1 MKTTNNTPRAF
12 TRGVLLQ
19 LLLTE
24 TVTALKVAGITRLK
38 WKACDSTITV
48 CARPVSFMHL
58 AVLART
64 LVLTLLVTVAAH
76 QRALASRVRLKRKL
90 SNSTI
95 TATTR
100 PVAGEHL
107 SFVAHAFVNIVFGK
121 LCVLYVD
128 SIADGTE
135 PHNLTRKPT

>member
-1 MKTTNNTPRAF
+1 M
-12 TRGVLLQ
+12 LLQ

-24 TVTALKVAGITRLK
+24 TVTALKVAGITWLK
-38 WKACDSTITV
+38 WQARDSPTTV
-48 CARPVSFMHL
+48 CARPVSFMRL

-64 LVLTLLVTVAAH
+64 LILTLLVTVAAH
-76 QRALASRVRLKRKL
+76 QRALASRVRLKGKL
-90 SNSTI
+90 GDSTI
-95 TATTR
+95 TAATR